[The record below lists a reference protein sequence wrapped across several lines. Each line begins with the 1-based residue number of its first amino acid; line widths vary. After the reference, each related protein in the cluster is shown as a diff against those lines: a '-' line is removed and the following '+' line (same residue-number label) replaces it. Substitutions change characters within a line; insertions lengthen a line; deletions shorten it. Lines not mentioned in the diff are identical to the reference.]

1 MNETNIWALAEK
13 LYNVKTRSAWDKGVK
28 AYAEE
33 LVEELKINVRYGYIT
48 AEDLCNRRMFER
60 AMLNGAHDWKQY
72 SEGGCS
78 LCYNGQIAE
87 RLCAPWELRKT
98 DNGRKE
104 PNSRESWIDVQSRA
118 LFQAAN
124 LVLSLAF
131 N

>member
-1 MNETNIWALAEK
+1 MNGTNILALAKK
-13 LYNVKTRSAWDKGVK
+13 LDNVKTRSAWDKGVK

-33 LVEELKINVRYGYIT
+33 LIEELETNVSHGYIT
-48 AEDLCNRRMFER
+48 ADDLCNRRMFER

-78 LCYNGQIAE
+78 LCYNWQIAE
-87 RLCAPWELRKT
+87 RLCSPWELRKT
-98 DNGRKE
+98 DNGRKD

-118 LFQAAN
+118 LFQAAH